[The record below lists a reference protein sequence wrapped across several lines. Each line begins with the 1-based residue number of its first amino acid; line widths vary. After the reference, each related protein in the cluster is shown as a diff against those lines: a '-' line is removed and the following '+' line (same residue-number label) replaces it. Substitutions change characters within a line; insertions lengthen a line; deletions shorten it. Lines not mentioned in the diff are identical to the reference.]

1 MPEGYLDVTM
11 ARLQPGSASG
21 PLEVIPSK
29 SAAHRLLIC
38 AALAQGET
46 ELACPQSSQDIDATV
61 ECLEGLGALIH
72 QSLRGFQITPVRRS
86 VQGEPCLL
94 PCRESGSTLRFLLP
108 VAGAL
113 GALASFPLKGRLGQ
127 RPMEPLVEQL
137 AAHGCTIRQKPDL
150 VTISG
155 QLRPGHY
162 VLPGDVSSQFISG
175 LLLAL
180 PLLDG
185 PSTLEVTGPVESV
198 GYIQMTLRALAVFG
212 VKPHQDGWTFTIPA
226 QGYRAPAA
234 APLQVEGD
242 WSNAAPWLCMG
253 ALGGTGIFL
262 SGLDKHSLQGD
273 REICDI
279 LSRMGARIHWDGD
292 LLTVRPGPLR
302 CTDIDARNVPDLVPV
317 LAAVAALA
325 PGETRIVHAERL
337 RLKESNR
344 LQTTAQILNELG
356 GDVTE
361 TFDGLLVRGRETFTG
376 GTVDSHLDHRIAM
389 AAAVASTRSTAP
401 VTVRLADAVKKS
413 YPAFWLHMEQLG
425 RQVQMI

>member
-1 MPEGYLDVTM
+1 MKDEPYDLTAAV
-11 ARLQPGSASG
+11 LQPGTASG
-21 PLEVIPSK
+21 VLEAIPSK
-29 SAAHRLLIC
+29 SSAHRLLIC

-46 ELACPQSSQDIDATV
+46 EIACPQTSQDIDATV
-61 ECLEGLGALIH
+61 DCLEGLGALLH
-72 QSLRGFQITPVRRS
+72 HDHRGFFQVTPLRRRP
-86 VQGEPCLL
+86 QGEACLL

-137 AAHGCTIRQKPDL
+137 ASHGCTVRQEPDL

-155 QLRPGHY
+155 QLRPGRY

-175 LLLAL
+175 LLMAL

-198 GYIQMTLRALAVFG
+198 GYIQMTLRALDVFG
-212 VKPHQDGWTFTIPA
+212 VKPRQEGWTFTIPA
-226 QGYRAPAA
+226 QGYRSPGA
-234 APLQVEGD
+234 APVEGD

-262 SGLDKHSLQGD
+262 KGLDQSSLQGD
-273 REICDI
+273 RAVCDI
-279 LSRMGARIHWDGD
+279 LGEMGARIHWDGD
-292 LLTVRPGPLR
+292 LLTVRPGELHGI
-302 CTDIDARNVPDLVPV
+302 TIDARNVPDLVPV
-317 LAAVAALA
+317 LATVAAVS
-325 PGETRIVHAERL
+325 PGETRILHAERL

-344 LQTTAQILNELG
+344 LQTTAQVLNALG

-361 TFDGLLVRGRETFTG
+361 TFDGLLIRGRETFTG

-389 AAAVASTRSTAP
+389 AAAVASTRSTGP
-401 VTVRLADAVKKS
+401 VTVNVADAVKKS
-413 YPAFWLHMEQLG
+413 YPAFWLHLEQLG
-425 RQVQMI
+425 RQVKLS

>member
-1 MPEGYLDVTM
+1 VPSESYDVTM
-11 ARLQPGSASG
+11 AQLQPGTASG
-21 PLEVIPSK
+21 ALEVIPSK
-29 SAAHRLLIC
+29 SSAHRLLIC

-46 ELACPQSSQDIDATV
+46 EVACPQSSQDIDATV
-61 ECLEGLGALIH
+61 ACLEGLGALIH
-72 QSLRGFQITPVRRS
+72 HDHRGFQVTPLGKAPR
-86 VQGEPCLL
+86 GEACLL

-113 GALASFPLKGRLGQ
+113 GALATFPLEGRLGQ

-137 AAHGCTIRQKPDL
+137 ARHGCTIRQEPDR

-175 LLLAL
+175 LLMAL
-180 PLLDG
+180 PLLEG
-185 PSTLEVTGPVESV
+185 PSTLEVTGEVQSV
-198 GYIQMTLRALAVFG
+198 GYIQMTLRALAAFG
-212 VKPHQDGWTFTIPA
+212 VRPHQQGWTFTIPA
-226 QGYRAPAA
+226 QGYRSPGAA
-234 APLQVEGD
+234 LAEGD

-262 SGLDKHSLQGD
+262 RGLDPNSLQGD
-273 REICDI
+273 REVCEI

-292 LLTVRPGPLR
+292 LLTVRPGQLQAA
-302 CTDIDARNVPDLVPV
+302 TIDARNVPDLVPV
-317 LAAVAALA
+317 LSAVAALT
-325 PGETRIVHAERL
+325 PGETRIIHAERL

-344 LQTTAQILNELG
+344 LQTTAQVLNALG

-361 TFDGLLVRGRETFTG
+361 TFDGLRIRGRETLAG
-376 GTVDSHLDHRIAM
+376 GVVDSHLDHRIAM
-389 AAAVASTRSTAP
+389 AAAVASTGCEGP
-401 VTVRLADAVKKS
+401 VVVRMADAVKKS

-425 RQVQMI
+425 RQVKMI